1 MVLTT
6 ATGSQLPFKLIVR
19 TKEQDEQTSHV
30 VFLQKLTWNEAL
42 SDRRLTIQARARCM
56 RLVDPPLLCRT

>member
-1 MVLTT
+1 VVLTT

-30 VFLQKLTWNEAL
+30 VFLHKLTWNEAL
-42 SDRRLTIQARARCM
+42 SDRRLTIQARARC
-56 RLVDPPLLCRT
+56 